1 MGMVALYS
9 KWVAWQ
15 LLSSASIIQLT
26 KRRHAVLVRFC
37 PGPMFRHTRTQSSKS
52 SELCQVDYWLP
63 VGAYDFMYSLSLY
76 GDLQCQCVR
85 CHKKIAIFRCMPLDS
100 KHSTSRTTR
109 LLNSAYY
116 SRESLELLQFFILQ
130 HSPPLLPQSPQIII
144 ISRTL
149 LDAHTAINKS
159 WPEIGADNS
168 SAPAEQIV
176 KSFQKRKPI
185 GDIPILK
192 LYNIQSP
199 NWGTR
204 STLFPLC
211 IYPIPFMSPNS
222 CRLSFGWWWFL
233 LLLLLI
239 LGCLPIFSVVINHLY

>member
-1 MGMVALYS
+1 MGGMATPLFCVHYTVDKAPPCSACSFLSWPNVQTYTDTELE
-9 KWVAWQ
+9 KQ
-15 LLSSASIIQLT
+15 RTLSSGLLAAC
-26 KRRHAVLVRFC
+26 R
-37 PGPMFRHTRTQSSKS
+37 
-52 SELCQVDYWLP
+52 
-63 VGAYDFMYSLSLY
+63 YSLSLY

-85 CHKKIAIFRCMPLDS
+85 CHKKLAIFRCMPLDS
-100 KHSTSRTTR
+100 KHR

>member
-1 MGMVALYS
+1 MVALYS

-26 KRRHAVLVRFC
+26 KRRRAVLVRFC

-63 VGAYDFMYSLSLY
+63 VGPYDFMYSLSLY

-85 CHKKIAIFRCMPLDS
+85 CHKKVAIFRCMPLDS
-100 KHSTSRTTR
+100 KHR
-109 LLNSAYY
+109 LLNPAYY

-204 STLFPLC
+204 STLFPLSVF
-211 IYPIPFMSPNS
+211 ISYPIYVPPTVVGFH
-222 CRLSFGWWWFL
+222 LGGWWWF
-233 LLLLLI
+233 LLLLI
-239 LGCLPIFSVVINHLY
+239 LGCLPIFSVVINHLYWFGYK

>member
-1 MGMVALYS
+1 MQCLFVSVLAQCSDIHGHRARKAANFVKWIIGCLSVPMTSCTACLY
-9 KWVAWQ
+9 A
-15 LLSSASIIQLT
+15 
-26 KRRHAVLVRFC
+26 
-37 PGPMFRHTRTQSSKS
+37 
-52 SELCQVDYWLP
+52 
-63 VGAYDFMYSLSLY
+63 
-76 GDLQCQCVR
+76 DLQCQCVR
-85 CHKKIAIFRCMPLDS
+85 CHKKVAIFRCMPLDS

-149 LDAHTAINKS
+149 LDAHTTINKS

-168 SAPAEQIV
+168 SAPADQIV

-211 IYPIPFMSPNS
+211 IYPIPFMS
-222 CRLSFGWWWFL
+222 LQQL
-233 LLLLLI
+233 
-239 LGCLPIFSVVINHLY
+239 

>member
-1 MGMVALYS
+1 MECNKFPTITLATNRSRVALGMVALYS

-26 KRRHAVLVRFC
+26 KRRRAVLVRFC

-63 VGAYDFMYSLSLY
+63 VGAFDCMYSLSLY

-100 KHSTSRTTR
+100 KHR

-130 HSPPLLPQSPQIII
+130 YSSTPATIATNHHHFSHFA
-144 ISRTL
+144 RC
-149 LDAHTAINKS
+149 AH
-159 WPEIGADNS
+159 
-168 SAPAEQIV
+168 
-176 KSFQKRKPI
+176 
-185 GDIPILK
+185 
-192 LYNIQSP
+192 
-199 NWGTR
+199 
-204 STLFPLC
+204 
-211 IYPIPFMSPNS
+211 
-222 CRLSFGWWWFL
+222 
-233 LLLLLI
+233 
-239 LGCLPIFSVVINHLY
+239 NHK